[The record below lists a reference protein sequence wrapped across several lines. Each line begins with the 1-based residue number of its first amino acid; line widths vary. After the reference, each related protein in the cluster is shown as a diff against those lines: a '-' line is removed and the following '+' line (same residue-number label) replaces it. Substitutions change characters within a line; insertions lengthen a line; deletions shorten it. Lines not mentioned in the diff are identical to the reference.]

1 MNLLQEI
8 EQIPMINDHTHIF
21 GCGVPTYE
29 EAGRSAIFDTPEDVL
44 IGLSSMNMNETVFLG
59 KEPQEVRKLLLQLYD
74 GRKTTYPVRAFVR
87 MLHKYFGFE
96 DQEVTLENAPEL
108 IRRIRE
114 KFPEDTEGYYKCLGE
129 LSNTEVYLCN
139 HGEVENYDERTT
151 QGRFRWVPY
160 IQLNSDK
167 LNEISQGFGLPTPT
181 TLEEME
187 DVVQRYIHVAKA
199 GGAVAIKGGAFAY
212 VLDRPFAPD
221 PENLN
226 KAEQT
231 KKRLDAGKGDKQD
244 SVIVEDALSVLCA
257 RAAGRE
263 GIPVQIHAGLIWT
276 AWGPTRIPLVKELS
290 PFIYS
295 VPETT
300 FVLFHGG
307 FPHPDDLAHLAATM
321 TNVRAELNWMPY
333 WAGERFAEVIGQW
346 IDMIP
351 NDRMLYGTD
360 SAGLSCLTHDM
371 VTREGLAQ
379 ALEVRVSRGGLS
391 KPAALQIAANLL
403 RNNAIDV
410 YSLSLPKYV
419 V

>member
-167 LNEISQGFGLPTPT
+167 L
-181 TLEEME
+181 
-187 DVVQRYIHVAKA
+187 R
-199 GGAVAIKGGAFAY
+199 
-212 VLDRPFAPD
+212 
-221 PENLN
+221 NL
-226 KAEQT
+226 
-231 KKRLDAGKGDKQD
+231 
-244 SVIVEDALSVLCA
+244 
-257 RAAGRE
+257 
-263 GIPVQIHAGLIWT
+263 
-276 AWGPTRIPLVKELS
+276 
-290 PFIYS
+290 
-295 VPETT
+295 
-300 FVLFHGG
+300 
-307 FPHPDDLAHLAATM
+307 
-321 TNVRAELNWMPY
+321 
-333 WAGERFAEVIGQW
+333 
-346 IDMIP
+346 
-351 NDRMLYGTD
+351 
-360 SAGLSCLTHDM
+360 
-371 VTREGLAQ
+371 
-379 ALEVRVSRGGLS
+379 
-391 KPAALQIAANLL
+391 
-403 RNNAIDV
+403 
-410 YSLSLPKYV
+410 
-419 V
+419 